1 MISEVPD
8 LTDALIA
15 EFNAQLTR
23 EMHAGYLYLAMS
35 AYLEDQDLPGMANW
49 MRRQAQEE
57 VGHAMRFYHHLV
69 ERGARVLLGRIEAPT
84 ATFASP
90 LAAFEAG
97 LAHERAVTAHIRDLY
112 EQGMAERDHASTIF
126 LQWFVTEQVEE
137 EASFTQAIA
146 SLEAVGASKHGMYML
161 DRDMGKR
168 E

>member
-1 MISEVPD
+1 MEVLD

-23 EMHAGYLYLAMS
+23 EMHAGYLYLAVS
-35 AYLEDQDLPGMANW
+35 AYMEDQNLPGMANW

-57 VGHAMRFYHHLV
+57 VGHAMRFYHQLV
-69 ERGARVLLGRIEAPT
+69 ERGARVALGPIETPT
-84 ATFASP
+84 AEYASP

-97 LAHERAVTAHIRDLY
+97 LAHEKAVTAHIRGLY
-112 EQGMAERDHASTIF
+112 EQSLAEKDHASTIF

-137 EASFTQAIA
+137 EASFNAAIA
-146 SLEAVGASKHGMYML
+146 SLEAVGGAKHGLLML
-161 DRDMGKR
+161 DREMGKR